1 MRRPDLGGSPGG
13 SPVSSPAWAILAPV
27 LLVFLWSTGFVGA
40 KWGLPYAE
48 PFTMSALRFAIAAV
62 VFLGL
67 ALVAGA
73 PWPRGWRQI
82 RDVSLVGILLH
93 GVYLTGVFWS
103 IANGTPAWMAALI
116 AGLSPLLTAVL
127 AGPYL
132 GERVSARQWTG
143 FALGFAGVGLV
154 IWRGAAT
161 GAGPLPGTLALIL
174 GLFALSGGTLYQ
186 KRHGGGADLRSG
198 QAVQLLAGFALVALL
213 ALIFEEREIAWTG
226 DFILALA
233 WLSLVLSVGMFTLLF
248 ALIRR
253 SALTRVSSL
262 FFLVPPLVAL
272 ETHVLFGEAMTG
284 RDLLGMALAALGVA
298 LVAAKAR

>member
-1 MRRPDLGGSPGG
+1 MRRPDLGGSPGN
-13 SPVSSPAWAILAPV
+13 SPAWAILAPV

-40 KWGLPYAE
+40 KWALPYAE
-48 PFTMSALRFAIAAV
+48 PFTLSALRFAIAAV
-62 VFLGL
+62 AFLGL

-73 PWPRGWRQI
+73 PWPRGRRQI
-82 RDVSLVGILLH
+82 RDASLVGILLH
-93 GVYLTGVFWS
+93 GGYLTGVFWS

-116 AGLSPLLTAVL
+116 VGFNPLLTAVL

-132 GERVSARQWTG
+132 GERVTPRQWAG

-154 IWRGAAT
+154 VWQGIAT

-174 GLFALSGGTLYQ
+174 GLFAFSSGTLYQ
-186 KRHGGGADLRSG
+186 KRHGGGLDLRSG
-198 QAVQLLAGFALVALL
+198 QAVQLTGSFLLVGVLALV
-213 ALIFEEREIAWTG
+213 FETGEIDWTV
-226 DFILALA
+226 DFILSLA
-233 WLSLVLSVGMFTLLF
+233 WLSLVLSVGMFSLLF

-272 ETHVLFGEAMTG
+272 ETHVLFGEAMAV
-284 RDLLGMALAALGVA
+284 RDVIGMALAALGVA
-298 LVAAKAR
+298 LVSARVR

>member
-1 MRRPDLGGSPGG
+1 MRRPGLGGSPAL
-13 SPVSSPAWAILAPV
+13 SILAPV

-48 PFTMSALRFAIAAV
+48 PFTLSALRYAIAAA
-62 VFLGL
+62 VFLAL
-67 ALVAGA
+67 AFVAGA

-82 RDVSLVGILLH
+82 RDISLVGILLH
-93 GVYLTGVFWS
+93 GVCLTGVFWA

-116 AGLSPLLTAVL
+116 AGLNPLLTAVL

-132 GERVSARQWTG
+132 GERVRPRQWAG
-143 FALGFAGVGLV
+143 FVLGFTGVGLV
-154 IWRGAAT
+154 VWQGVAT
-161 GAGPLPGTLALIL
+161 GAGPLPGTLALTL
-174 GLFALSGGTLYQ
+174 ALFALSGGTLYQ
-186 KRHGGGADLRSG
+186 KRHGGGADLRSA
-198 QAVQLLAGFALVALL
+198 QAVQLLVSVLLVGILALV
-213 ALIFEEREIAWTG
+213 FEAREIAWTG

-272 ETHVLFGEAMTG
+272 ETHVLFGEVMTG
-284 RDLLGMALAALGVA
+284 RDVAGMALAALGVA
-298 LVAAKAR
+298 LVSVKAR

>member
-1 MRRPDLGGSPGG
+1 
-13 SPVSSPAWAILAPV
+13 VAAAVVAPV
-27 LLVFLWSTGFVGA
+27 LLVFLWSTGFVAA

-48 PFTMSALRFAIAAV
+48 PFTLSALRFAIAGTVFV
-62 VFLGL
+62 VL
-67 ALVAGA
+67 ALVTGA

-82 RDVSLVGILLH
+82 RDLSLVGVLLH
-93 GVYLTGVFWS
+93 GIYLTGVFWA

-116 AGLSPLLTAVL
+116 AGLNPLLTAVL

-132 GERVSARQWTG
+132 GERVSLRQWAG
-143 FALGFAGVGLV
+143 FALGLAGVGLV
-154 IWRGAAT
+154 IWQGTAT
-161 GAGPLPGTLALIL
+161 GAGPLPGTLALTL

-198 QAVQLLAGFALVALL
+198 QALQLAASVLLVGILALV
-213 ALIFEEREIAWTG
+213 FEERQIAWSV

-253 SALTRVSSL
+253 GALTRISSL

-272 ETHVLFGEAMTG
+272 ETHFLFGEAMTG
-284 RDLLGMALAALGVA
+284 GDLLGMALAVLGVA
-298 LVAAKAR
+298 LVTATPKAQ